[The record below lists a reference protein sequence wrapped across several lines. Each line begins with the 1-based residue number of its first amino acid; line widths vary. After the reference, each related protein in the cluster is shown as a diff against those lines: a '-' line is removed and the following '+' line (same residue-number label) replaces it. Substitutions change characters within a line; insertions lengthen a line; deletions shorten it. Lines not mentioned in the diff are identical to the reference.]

1 MTDDFETKVIHP
13 VVSPRLCPAKFP
25 DAACNAPEN
34 LLSLP
39 SMEATLEIPTV
50 SAAEMLLPGA
60 AEQRVEGSYD
70 DFTAWLQK
78 CDYPIEYENGN
89 IIIMSIASDE
99 HEKIVANL
107 LGAFFMAMRGDRRLG
122 RYGSNRH
129 IYIPALNSAYSPDA
143 SVVKGDPKVFT
154 YAAGKD
160 AYTNPWL
167 VAEVISPSSRSRDF
181 GEKLHGYKAI
191 PELQFIL
198 YIEQE
203 RPFVTIF
210 ERIDNTERWRSTD
223 YDALSQVFHMDEFS
237 VAMSDLYENLKF

>member
-1 MTDDFETKVIHP
+1 
-13 VVSPRLCPAKFP
+13 
-25 DAACNAPEN
+25 
-34 LLSLP
+34 
-39 SMEATLEIPTV
+39 MEAILEIPAI
-50 SAAEMLLPGA
+50 SAAETLLPGPE
-60 AEQRVEGSYD
+60 EQRVEGSYD
-70 DFTAWLQK
+70 DFTAWLQQ

-107 LGAFFMAMRGDRRLG
+107 LGALFVAMRSHREYG

-129 IYIPALNSAYSPDA
+129 IYIPALSKAYSPDA
-143 SVVKGDPKVFT
+143 SVVKGDPEVFT
-154 YAAGKD
+154 YSAGKD

-181 GEKLHGYKAI
+181 GEKLHSYKAI
-191 PELQFIL
+191 PELQYIL

-203 RPFVTIF
+203 RPFVTLF
-210 ERIDNTERWRSTD
+210 ERIEDTPRWRSTD
-223 YDALSQVFHMDEFS
+223 YDALTQSFPLSEFP

>member
-1 MTDDFETKVIHP
+1 
-13 VVSPRLCPAKFP
+13 
-25 DAACNAPEN
+25 
-34 LLSLP
+34 
-39 SMEATLEIPTV
+39 MEAILEIPAI
-50 SAAEMLLPGA
+50 SAAETLLPGA
-60 AEQRVEGSYD
+60 EEQRVEGSYD
-70 DFTAWLQK
+70 DFTALLKQ

-99 HEKIVANL
+99 HEQIVANL
-107 LGAFFMAMRGDRRLG
+107 LYALVGQLKGKSGFR

-129 IYIPALNSAYSPDA
+129 IYIPALSKAYSPDA
-143 SVVKGDPKVFT
+143 SVVKGDPDVFT
-154 YAAGKD
+154 YAVGKD

-191 PELQFIL
+191 PELQYIL

-203 RPFVTIF
+203 RPFVTLF
-210 ERIDNTERWRSTD
+210 ERIESTSRWRSAD
-223 YDALSQVFHMDEFS
+223 YDALNQSFFISEFS